1 MKQPN
6 NAWGEFHFRNEK
18 KARKF
23 DARLDC
29 KGSEMNIKK
38 QMDIGAIS
46 KIQFKKFRAG
56 CNRNWRRGDRE
67 QGAKEVM
74 RKGRMRVNRE
84 MLGKGEVRRVT
95 LQVGCLREPRQRKVT
110 CFGSFKLK

>member
-1 MKQPN
+1 MLGENFTSGMK
-6 NAWGEFHFRNEK
+6 
-18 KARKF
+18 RKPENLM
-23 DARLDC
+23 LDQIA